1 MNAISGNITQVA
13 FGKSDDAPLTREE
26 QDICEEWTSGKAS
39 EYMKVDAEDPRVLE
53 YVGMYDKLEN
63 KKNEIWDSIQA
74 TNSITLSSQQQA
86 PVVNI
91 PARKIGN
98 RTWLLAAAIL
108 TGSIIGVYTLY
119 QVTNKDKNTGQAK
132 NNNVPADQ
140 RTIEP
145 GKERAV
151 LTLAD
156 NRQVDLDT
164 LPAGIVAYQDHMEIS
179 KQKDN
184 QLVYKVSNNQKTG
197 TKISNNK
204 LTTPYG
210 GEYKITLADGS
221 KVWLNA
227 GSSLRYPTAF
237 NGNDRKVEI
246 LGEGYFE
253 IAEDKTKPFRV
264 FAQGTEVKV
273 TGTKFNVKAYDTDN
287 QVTTTLVSGSVAV
300 QHGSTIKNIKPNQQ
314 AIVTGDSI
322 KIKAKSKEEM
332 AQVLA
337 WKHGFI
343 NLDGESVQS
352 ILVQLKRWY
361 NVDTQIE
368 AGTPETTLSG
378 SIEKTT
384 SLVNV
389 LELLNTN
396 ASVQFTLQGH
406 TVVAKEK
413 ND

>member
-1 MNAISGNITQVA
+1 MSTISGNITQVA

-26 QDICEEWTSGKAS
+26 QDICEEWTTGKGS

-63 KKNEIWDSIQA
+63 KKEEIWDSIQA
-74 TNSITLSSQQQA
+74 TNSITFSSQQEA
-86 PVVNI
+86 PVVEL
-91 PARKIGN
+91 PARKIRK
-98 RTWLLAAAIL
+98 RTWILAAAIL

-119 QVTNKDKNTGQAK
+119 EVINIDKNPAQAK
-132 NNNVPADQ
+132 NNNVPAVQ
-140 RTIEP
+140 RAIEP

-156 NRQVDLDT
+156 NRQIDLDT
-164 LPAGIVAYQDHMEIS
+164 LPAGVIAYQDQMEIS

-237 NGNDRKVEI
+237 NGNDRKVEVT
-246 LGEGYFE
+246 GEGYFE

-287 QVTTTLVSGSVAV
+287 QVTTTLVSGSVVV
-300 QHGSTIKNIKPNQQ
+300 QHGSKLKNMKPNQQ
-314 AIVTGDSI
+314 AIVSGDSI
-322 KIKAKSKEEM
+322 KIKTNNKEEM
-332 AQVLA
+332 ARVLA

-343 NLDGESVQS
+343 NLEGETVES
-352 ILVQLKRWY
+352 ILKQIKRWY
-361 NVDTQIE
+361 NVDTQIK
-368 AGTPETTLSG
+368 GTPETTITG
-378 SIEKTT
+378 TIEKSTP
-384 SLVNV
+384 LPQV

-396 ASVQFTLQGH
+396 ASVEFTLEGH

-413 ND
+413 TN